1 MIQRILLAAAGGWA
15 APSARYRL
23 GPVAASGRW
32 PVEAISAGS
41 LPDRERIQQI
51 LARADRSTALI
62 LQRVMPATTDM
73 KRLSSAFG
81 AVLFDMDDAIYAT
94 PPSRRWTVAG
104 GVKSAARLAA
114 RGSTRASKRR
124 RPLVR
129 TLRQVDA
136 VIVGNE
142 VLGNFARRFATRVVE
157 IPSTIQPV
165 GDAPATRPEPPVVT
179 WMGLPVNMIH
189 LELIRKPLERLR
201 NECDFRLRFV
211 SSEPWTCSWQELE
224 FVEWSEEASRE
235 ALLSSTVGVA
245 PLSDDPWTRGKC
257 ALRSIQYGGHA
268 LPTVA
273 SPVGVTH
280 QVVRHGRTGY
290 LASTE
295 NEWLHHLRAL
305 LSDAHLASTLGEQA
319 LAHVRTSYSDEIA
332 VAKWSEVLETL

>member
-32 PVEAISAGS
+32 PVEAISAPS

-62 LQRVMPATTDM
+62 LQRVIPAPTDA
-73 KRLSSAFG
+73 KHLSAAFG
-81 AVLFDMDDAIYAT
+81 ALLFDMDDAIYVT
-94 PPSRRWTVAG
+94 PPNTRWTIAE
-104 GVKSAARLAA
+104 GVKRTARLVA

-129 TLRQVDA
+129 MLRHVDA
-136 VIVGNE
+136 VIVGNQ
-142 VLGNFARRFATRVVE
+142 VLGDFAGRFATRVVE
-157 IPSTIQPV
+157 IPTTIQPV
-165 GDAPATRPEPPVVT
+165 VDPPATRPEQPVVT
-179 WMGLPVNMIH
+179 WMGLPVNMTH
-189 LELIRKPLERLR
+189 LELIRRPLERLR
-201 NECDFRLRFV
+201 TECDFRLCIV
-211 SSEPWTCSWQELE
+211 SSEPWMCSWQEVE

-273 SPVGVTH
+273 SPVGITH
-280 QVVRHGRTGY
+280 QVVRHGRTGH

-295 NEWLHHLRAL
+295 NEWLHHLRTL
-305 LSDAHLASTLGEQA
+305 LSDTHLVSTLGEQA